1 MSLWREVVVF
11 VAALTAGAMNSIA
24 GAGTLISFPTLLWI
38 GRDPIIANATN
49 TVALWP
55 ASVAGMMAFRR
66 ELARSKR
73 WLLMLV
79 IPSFAGGATGAVLLI
94 HTSSQTFALVVPY
107 LILGATILLAAQEV
121 ITRKMRVVAITE
133 GSHESATWRV
143 GAFVFQFFVGIYGGY
158 FGAGM
163 GILMLAAL
171 GLIGLTDMHQMNGLK
186 NLLALVVNG
195 IAALYFI
202 ASGKIVWVDVAL
214 MAVASV
220 IGGYFSARL
229 ARRLGQRFVRA
240 FVVVIGL
247 VMTVS
252 LFLKSHH

>member
-11 VAALTAGAMNSIA
+11 AAALTAGAINSIA
-24 GAGTLISFPTLLWI
+24 GGGTLISFPTLLWI
-38 GRDPIIANATN
+38 GRDPIMANATN

-55 ASVAGMMAFRR
+55 ASVAGMMGFRQ
-66 ELARSKR
+66 ELSESKR
-73 WLLMLV
+73 WLLFLV

-94 HTSSQTFALVVPY
+94 HTSSQTFSLIIPY
-107 LILGATILLAAQEV
+107 LILGATILLAAQEL

-133 GSHESATWRV
+133 GSHETSMWRA
-143 GAFVFQFFVGIYGGY
+143 GAFLFQFFVGVYGGY
-158 FGAGM
+158 FGAGI

-202 ASGKIVWVDVAL
+202 FSGAVIWIDVL
-214 MAVASV
+214 IMAVASV
-220 IGGYFSARL
+220 MGGYFGARL
-229 ARRLGQRFVRA
+229 ARRLGRPFVRG

-247 VMTVS
+247 VMTLS
-252 LFLKSHH
+252 LFLKAHH